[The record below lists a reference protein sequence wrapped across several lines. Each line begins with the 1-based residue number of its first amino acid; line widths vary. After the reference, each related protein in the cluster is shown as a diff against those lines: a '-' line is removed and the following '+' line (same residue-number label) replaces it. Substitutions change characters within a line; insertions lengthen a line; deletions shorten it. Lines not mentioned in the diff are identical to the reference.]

1 MSAPNTFEEIYSENY
16 KAMHRVAFKM
26 IGDKDGA
33 SDIVQEVFIDCFQ
46 KLRNGLVLDNAKSWL
61 YKVTYIKCVDHFR
74 KQQRLHEIKL
84 MKDIEIE
91 DKQNDNQEM
100 KTVIKKALSK
110 LNPQEKV
117 LAVLYSEGLS
127 YKEMAS
133 ATGIKFSSIGKTLS
147 RTLTKLEQELKK
159 QRYDMY

>member
-1 MSAPNTFEEIYSENY
+1 
-16 KAMHRVAFKM
+16 MHRVAFKM
-26 IGDKDGA
+26 IGDKDDA
-33 SDIVQEVFIDCFQ
+33 SDIVQDVFIDCFQ

-61 YKVTYIKCVDHFR
+61 YKVTYIKCIDHFR
-74 KQQRLHEIKL
+74 RQQRLHEIKL
-84 MKDIEIE
+84 MKDIEID

-127 YKEMAS
+127 YKEMES

-147 RTLTKLEQELKK
+147 RTLKKLGKELNN
-159 QRYDMY
+159 QRYEMY

>member
-1 MSAPNTFEEIYSENY
+1 MSAPHKFEEIYSENY

-26 IGDKDGA
+26 IGDQDGA

-46 KLRNGLVLDNAKSWL
+46 KLRKGYVLDNPKSWL
-61 YKVTYIKCVDHFR
+61 YKVCYIKCIDHFR
-74 KQQRLHEIKL
+74 KQQRLNEIQL
-84 MKDIEIE
+84 MKDIEHI
-91 DKQNDNQEM
+91 QHDNQEM
-100 KTVIKKALSK
+100 KAVIKKALSL
-110 LNPQEKV
+110 LNPKERI

-147 RTLTKLEQELKK
+147 RSLKKLEQELTKY
-159 QRYDMY
+159 RYEMY

>member
-1 MSAPNTFEEIYSENY
+1 
-16 KAMHRVAFKM
+16 MHRVAFKM

-33 SDIVQEVFIDCFQ
+33 SDIVQDVFIDCFQ

-61 YKVTYIKCVDHFR
+61 YKVTYIKCIDHFR

-159 QRYDMY
+159 HRYEMY

>member
-1 MSAPNTFEEIYSENY
+1 MSAPSTFEEVYSENY
-16 KAMHRVAFKM
+16 KAMHRVACKM

-46 KLRNGLVLDNAKSWL
+46 KLRNGLVLDDAKSWL
-61 YKVTYIKCVDHFR
+61 YRVTYIKCIDHFR
-74 KQQRLHEIKL
+74 KQQRLHEIRP
-84 MKDIEIE
+84 MKDIIIE
-91 DKQNDNQEM
+91 DKQNDIQEI
-100 KTVIKKALSK
+100 KTLIKNALSK
-110 LNPQEKV
+110 LNPQEKA

-127 YKEMAS
+127 YKEMAA

-159 QRYDMY
+159 HRYEMY

>member
-1 MSAPNTFEEIYSENY
+1 
-16 KAMHRVAFKM
+16 MHRVAFKM
-26 IGDKDGA
+26 VGDHDGA

-46 KLRNGLVLDNAKSWL
+46 KLRKGYVLDNPKSWL
-61 YKVTYIKCVDHFR
+61 YKVCYIKCMDHFR

-84 MKDIEIE
+84 MKDIE
-91 DKQNDNQEM
+91 DKQHDNQEM
-100 KTVIKKALSK
+100 KAVIKEALSL
-110 LNPQEKV
+110 LNPKERI

-147 RTLTKLEQELKK
+147 RSLKKLELELTKY
-159 QRYDMY
+159 RYEMY

>member
-1 MSAPNTFEEIYSENY
+1 MSAPHTFEEIYSENY
-16 KAMHRVAFKM
+16 EAMHRVALKM

-46 KLRNGLVLDNAKSWL
+46 KIRKGLVLDNAKSWL
-61 YKVTYIKCVDHFR
+61 YKVTYIKCIDHFR

-91 DKQNDNQEM
+91 DKQFDNQELRN
-100 KTVIKKALSK
+100 VIKKALSK
-110 LNPQEKV
+110 LNPQERI
-117 LAVLYSEGLS
+117 LAILYSEGLS
-127 YKEMAS
+127 YKEMAL

-147 RTLTKLEQELKK
+147 RGLKKLEQELTKY
-159 QRYDMY
+159 RYEMY

>member
-1 MSAPNTFEEIYSENY
+1 MSTPGTFEEIYSENY

-33 SDIVQEVFIDCFQ
+33 SDIVQDVFIDCFQ
-46 KLRNGLVLDNAKSWL
+46 KLRNGLVIDNAKSWL
-61 YKVTYIKCVDHFR
+61 YKVTYIKCIDHFR

-147 RTLTKLEQELKK
+147 RTLKKLGKELNNH
-159 QRYDMY
+159 RYEMY

>member
-1 MSAPNTFEEIYSENY
+1 MSTPGTFEEIYSENY

-33 SDIVQEVFIDCFQ
+33 SDIVQDVFIDCFQ
-46 KLRNGLVLDNAKSWL
+46 KLRNGLVIDNAKSWL
-61 YKVTYIKCVDHFR
+61 YKVTYIKCIDHFR

-147 RTLTKLEQELKK
+147 RTLKKLGKELNKH
-159 QRYDMY
+159 RYEMY